1 MYELDQEEYDRSIII
16 HDKGVFCFN
25 TLKSFSSGYFFS
37 VGDVGD
43 LYLGETGNR

>member
-16 HDKGVFCFN
+16 HDKGVFVRHIP
-25 TLKSFSSGYFFS
+25 KSFSSGYFFS

-43 LYLGETGNR
+43 LYLGETGNK